1 MTVGGGTSGGPARIE
16 MRGVSKAF
24 GSHGN
29 VSPVAALAKL
39 DLSVPEGS
47 FVSVVGPSGCG
58 KTTILRLADGLL
70 EADSG
75 DVRVSGGPPRP
86 GPQVGFVFQGFR
98 LIPWAT
104 VEANVD
110 FALTSL
116 RLDKAERAERVSRYL
131 ATVGLSRFAKAYPG
145 TLSGGMKQRVAL
157 ARAFATDPEI
167 LLMDEPFAS
176 LDAQTRELMQTELMK
191 LWERRRQTVLFV
203 THSVDEAI
211 LLSDRI
217 VLMSPRPGRVIEE
230 IEVGLPH
237 PRWQYDVRAT
247 PRFTELRTRLWS
259 AIRELVLND
268 PNSDFHNPSG
278 RQAV

>member
-1 MTVGGGTSGGPARIE
+1 

-29 VSPVAALAKL
+29 ASPVAALANL
-39 DLSVPEGS
+39 DLRVPEGS

-58 KTTILRLADGLL
+58 KTTILRLVDGLL
-70 EADSG
+70 AADAG
-75 DVRVSGGPPRP
+75 EVRVSGAPPRP

-157 ARAFATDPEI
+157 ARALATDPEI

-191 LWERRRQTVLFV
+191 LWEQRRQTVLFV

-268 PNSDFHNPSG
+268 PSSDFHNPSG
-278 RQAV
+278 RPTA

>member
-1 MTVGGGTSGGPARIE
+1 MSAPQARIE
-16 MRGVSKAF
+16 IRGVSKAF
-24 GSHGN
+24 GRHGDA
-29 VSPVAALAKL
+29 SPVMALAGL

-58 KTTILRLADGLL
+58 KTTILRLVDGLV
-70 EADSG
+70 EADAG
-75 DVRVSGGPPRP
+75 EVLVSGQPPRP
-86 GPQVGFVFQGFR
+86 GPEVGFVFQAFR

-104 VEANVD
+104 VQSNVE

-116 RLDKAERAERVSRYL
+116 GLPRKERAERALHYL
-131 ATVGLSRFAKAYPG
+131 SMVGLTRFAKSYPG

-157 ARAFATDPEI
+157 ARAFATDPQI

-176 LDAQTRELMQTELMK
+176 LDAQTRELMQTELMR
-191 LWERRRQTVLFV
+191 LWAQRRQTVLFV

-247 PRFTELRTRLWS
+247 PRFTELRSKLWS

-268 PNSDFHNPSG
+268 PNSDFYSPSDRPIERPEG
-278 RQAV
+278 